1 MVIKGVPGMS
11 RDLGRIAERIVMG
24 MSQNEQKVF
33 AVVKTARDARQTIDR
48 TRKDLLAVGRK
59 VKYLGDVGTAVS
71 EALMTL
77 EEADLK
83 VKTVVDRGNRF
94 LGD

>member
-1 MVIKGVPGMS
+1 MIGGKKAMS

-24 MSQNEQKVF
+24 MSQNERKVHE
-33 AVVKTARDARQTIDR
+33 VVVTARDARQTIDR

-59 VKYLGDVGTAVS
+59 VKYIGDVGSAVS

-77 EEADLK
+77 EEADLR
-83 VKTVVDRGNRF
+83 VKDVVDRGNRF